1 MRAISRL
8 TGGLAAALV
17 MAAPALAAPEA
28 RRLDLA
34 DLSDERLAAPVDL
47 AAFAPSPDAEAAP
60 ERIEGRLVLDTA
72 GRRLTL
78 KLRRDETGDAGAA
91 LRARATLPDFDFAF
105 VAEDGVLIPARR
117 GTVDGD
123 HPAWD
128 WVLEPGAVWREP
140 GEAGWLR
147 AALPFALQE
156 RNANCLHNGVL
167 TFAFRP
173 DGTVSKVALEIAS
186 ETCAYLK
193 FDAWGLIPA
202 RLDLSPTPGA
212 EAVVQ
217 AYRAERAAR
226 LSVRPVSDL
235 AARFPGVDV
244 DRLAL
249 ARPGDGDLPTAWGL
263 VVDGVRYAGPC
274 RTRHGDYP
282 FCAALDLPSYSTAK
296 SIVGGVGLMRLEAL
310 RPGSA
315 GARIADHVQACA
327 EGRTWDGVTLENA
340 LDMATGVFSTAGV
353 SADENAPDMAGFF
366 AVPDH
371 ASKAAYACR
380 RHDRRAAPGQTF
392 AYHTT
397 DTYLL
402 GAAMSD
408 IARREGLGDL
418 YADIV
423 SPLWGELHLGPT
435 IAGTR
440 RTLDSARQPFTG
452 WGLVYQADDI
462 ARIAGWMSAG
472 AVIDGRPAL
481 DDRLLAAALQRDPA
495 NPGLPAGGA
504 DYRYKGGFWARDIG
518 PLLGCGQPLWVPFMS
533 GYGGISVVLLPG
545 DMVFYY
551 FGDSGVFDWAP
562 AAVEAARMKRICP

>member
-1 MRAISRL
+1 MRPIPWMA
-8 TGGLAAALV
+8 GGLAAALIV
-17 MAAPALAAPEA
+17 TAPALAAPEA

-34 DLSDERLAAPVDL
+34 DLSGERMAAPVDL
-47 AAFAPSPDAEAAP
+47 AAFAPSPDAEAVGD
-60 ERIEGRLVLDTA
+60 RISGRLVLETA

-78 KLRRDETGDAGAA
+78 KLRRDETGDDGAA
-91 LRARATLPDFDFAF
+91 RLARATLPDFDFAF
-105 VAEDGVLIPARR
+105 VADGGVMIPVRR

-193 FDAWGLIPA
+193 FDAWGLFPA
-202 RLDLSPTPGA
+202 RLDLSPAPDA
-212 EAVVQ
+212 EAVVR
-217 AYRAERAAR
+217 AYEAESAAR
-226 LSVRPVSDL
+226 LPVRPAGDL
-235 AARFPGVDV
+235 TARFPGVDV
-244 DRLAL
+244 ARLAL

-274 RTRHGDYP
+274 LTRHGDYP
-282 FCAALDLPSYSTAK
+282 FCAAMDLPSYSTAK

-315 GARIADHVQACA
+315 GALIRDHVPACA
-327 EGRTWDGVTLENA
+327 EGRTWDDITLANA
-340 LDMATGVFSTAGV
+340 LDMATGVYSTPGAE
-353 SADENAPDMAGFF
+353 ADETAPDMAGFF
-366 AVPDH
+366 SVPDH

-380 RHDRRAAPGQTF
+380 RHNRRAAPGRTF

-402 GAAMSD
+402 GAAMAD

-418 YADIV
+418 YTDIV
-423 SPLWGELHLGPT
+423 SPLWRELHLGPT

-440 RTLDSARQPFTG
+440 RTLDGARQPFTG
-452 WGLVYQADDI
+452 WGLTYQADDI
-462 ARIAGWMSAG
+462 VRIAGWLAAG
-472 AVIDGRPAL
+472 ARIDGRPAL
-481 DDRLLAAALQRDPA
+481 DSGVLDAALQRDPA
-495 NPGLPAGGA
+495 NPGLPAGGPNF
-504 DYRYKGGFWARDIG
+504 RYKGGFWARDIG
-518 PLLGCGQPLWVPFMS
+518 PLLGCGQSLWVPFMS

-562 AAVEAARMKRICP
+562 AAIEAARMKRICP